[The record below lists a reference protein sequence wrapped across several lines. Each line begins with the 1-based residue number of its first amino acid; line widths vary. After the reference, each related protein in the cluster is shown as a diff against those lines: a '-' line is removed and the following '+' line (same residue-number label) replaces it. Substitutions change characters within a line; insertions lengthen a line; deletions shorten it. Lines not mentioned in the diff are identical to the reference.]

1 MNWFWNALWWVVK
14 PHDHVEDEPPP
25 VPEQNS
31 KGAGAEPLERPGA
44 RRLGKSLP
52 PDWTGLDDNGF

>member
-1 MNWFWNALWWVVK
+1 VNWFWDTLWWVVK
-14 PHDHVEDEPPP
+14 PHDHTEHEPQQ
-25 VPEQNS
+25 ERNS
-31 KGAGAEPLERPGA
+31 KAKAGAEPLERPGA